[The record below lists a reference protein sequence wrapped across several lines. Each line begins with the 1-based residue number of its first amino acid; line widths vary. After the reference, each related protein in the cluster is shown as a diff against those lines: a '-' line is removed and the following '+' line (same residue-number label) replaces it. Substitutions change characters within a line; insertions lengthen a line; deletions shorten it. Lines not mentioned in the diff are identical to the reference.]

1 LDPRLWR
8 TSAALRHFLAATVV
22 CGVVISGCAI
32 ASAILLAHIASRVI
46 TDPSGRNL
54 RHWAPMLSILLAV
67 WAVRTVARWLQ
78 ARLGQRGASTVIAD
92 LSGQVLAAVTARQP
106 RQLAAQRD
114 AAAAVV
120 TRGLDTLRPYF
131 TAYLPALLLATILTP
146 VSTLVLGLYDLKSA
160 VIVVITLPLIPIF
173 MVLIGLATA
182 DRSAAALAAMTTLQA
197 RLLDLI
203 AGIPTLRAL
212 GRATGPEHRIS
223 ELAAAHRRSAMA
235 TLRMAFLSALVLEL
249 LATLGVAV
257 VAVSIG
263 LRLVFG
269 EISLTAGLTVLLLA
283 PDVYWPLRR
292 IGVEFHAAQDGR
304 AAADKAFALIEDLPI
319 AMPGTRTVSARG
331 AVIVLDKLGITG
343 RDGLCPDELS
353 GLIQPGQVT
362 VLTGA
367 NGAGK
372 STTLQVIAGTT
383 AATNGGVTV
392 AGVKIADLE
401 PTGWW
406 RQVSWLPQRPVLI
419 PGTVA
424 DNLALFGTLTDVDNA
439 CTTSGFD
446 QVIADLPDGMQTLV
460 GSGGVGLSLGQR
472 QRLGLAR
479 ALGSA
484 APVLLLDEPTA
495 HLDAATEARALRAIV
510 ERARAGATVV
520 VVGHREQVVGIGDH
534 VIQVAGARDV
544 RHARV

>member
-1 LDPRLWR
+1 MEVRR
-8 TSAALRHFLAATVV
+8 FLAATVG

-32 ASAILLAHIASRVI
+32 ASAILLAHIVSQVI
-46 TDPSGRNL
+46 TNPSTRSVA
-54 RHWAPMLSILLAV
+54 HWVPLLAALGLL
-67 WAVRTVARWLQ
+67 WTARTVAQWAQ
-78 ARLGQRGASTVIAD
+78 ARVGQRGAGAVIAE
-92 LSGQVLAAVTARQP
+92 LAGQVLAAVTARSP
-106 RQLAAQRD
+106 RRLAAERD

-120 TRGLDTLRPYF
+120 TRGLDGLRPYF
-131 TAYLPALLLATILTP
+131 TAYLPALLSAAVLTP
-146 VSTLVLGLYDLKSA
+146 ATVVVIACYDRRATLLVA
-160 VIVVITLPLIPIF
+160 ITLPLIPAF

-212 GRATGPEHRIS
+212 GRAAGPEHRIA
-223 ELAAAHRRSAMA
+223 ELSAAHRRSTMA
-235 TLRMAFLSALVLEL
+235 TLRIAFLSALVLEL

-269 EISLTAGLTVLLLA
+269 EMSLTAGLTVLLLV

-304 AAADKAFALIEDLPI
+304 AAAEKAFTLIGEPVRGT
-319 AMPGTRTVSARG
+319 PGHRVVTARG
-331 AVIVLDKLGITG
+331 AEIRLERLSVAG
-343 RDGLCPDELS
+343 RDGAAPADLTAVIEP
-353 GLIQPGQVT
+353 GLVT

-372 STTLQVIAGTT
+372 STTLAAIAGLTVPT
-383 AATNGGVTV
+383 AGRVTV
-392 AGVKIADLE
+392 SGTDIADLDL
-401 PTGWW
+401 PAWW
-406 RQVSWLPQRPVLI
+406 RQLSWLPQRPALI
-419 PGTVA
+419 PGSVA
-424 DNLALFGTLTDVDNA
+424 DNLALFGELVDAQAA
-439 CTTSGFD
+439 CAAAGFD
-446 QVIADLPDGMQTLV
+446 VVVTELPGGLHTGL
-460 GSGGVGLSLGQR
+460 GRGGVGLSLGQR

-495 HLDAATEARALRAIV
+495 HLDAATEQRVLTALV
-510 ERARAGATVV
+510 QRARAGSTVV
-520 VVGHREQVVGIGDH
+520 VVAHRAPVLAIGDR
-534 VIQVAGARDV
+534 VITVRAQAGEADAAR
-544 RHARV
+544 

>member
-1 LDPRLWR
+1 V
-8 TSAALRHFLAATVV
+8 LRRFLAATVV

-46 TDPSGRNL
+46 TDPAARTL
-54 RHWAPMLSILLAV
+54 TQWVPMLSILLSV
-67 WAVRTVARWLQ
+67 WAVRTVAHWVQ
-78 ARLGQRGASTVIAD
+78 ARLGQHGASAVIAD
-92 LSGQVLAAVTARQP
+92 LSGRVLAAVTAQQP

-114 AAAAVV
+114 DAAAVV
-120 TRGLDTLRPYF
+120 TRGLDALRPYF
-131 TAYLPALLLATILTP
+131 TAYLPALLLAAILTP
-146 VSTLVLGLYDLKSA
+146 VSAVVLGLYDLKSA

-182 DRSAAALAAMTTLQA
+182 ERSAAALAAMATLQA

-212 GRATGPEHRIS
+212 GRAAGPEHRIT

-235 TLRMAFLSALVLEL
+235 TLRIAFLSALVLEL
-249 LATLGVAV
+249 LATLGVAL

-269 EISLTAGLTVLLLA
+269 EISLSTGLTVLLLA

-304 AAADKAFALIEDLPI
+304 AAADKAFALIEDR
-319 AMPGTRTVSARG
+319 AVAVPGSRTVSAGG
-331 AVIVLDKLGITG
+331 AAIVLEKLSVAG
-343 RDGLCPDELS
+343 RDGFCPHNLS
-353 GLIQPGQVT
+353 AVVQPGQLT

-372 STTLQVIAGTT
+372 STALQAIAGITT
-383 AATNGGVTV
+383 ATCGRITV
-392 AGVKIADLE
+392 AGIDLADLE
-401 PTGWW
+401 PTAWW

-424 DNLALFGTLTDVDNA
+424 ENLALFGVLADTETA
-439 CTTSGFD
+439 CAAAGFD
-446 QVIADLPDGMQTLV
+446 DVLAELPNGMRTVIGR
-460 GSGGVGLSLGQR
+460 GGVGLSLGQR

-479 ALGSA
+479 TLGSP

-495 HLDAATEARALRAIV
+495 HLDAATEARVLQAIA
-510 ERARAGATVV
+510 ERARTGDTVV
-520 VVGHREQVVGIGDH
+520 IVGHREQVVGIGDR
-534 VIQVAGARDV
+534 VVEVAGAKDIQHADV
-544 RHARV
+544 

>member
-1 LDPRLWR
+1 
-8 TSAALRHFLAATVV
+8 
-22 CGVVISGCAI
+22 VISGCAI
-32 ASAILLAHIASRVI
+32 GSAILLAHIASRVI
-46 TDPSGRNL
+46 TDPAARNL
-54 RHWAPMLSILLAV
+54 GQWAPMLLILLTV
-67 WAVRTVARWLQ
+67 WAVRAAAHWLQ
-78 ARLGQRGASTVIAD
+78 ARLGQRGASAVIAD

-131 TAYLPALLLATILTP
+131 TAYLPALLLAAILTP
-146 VSTLVLGLYDLKSA
+146 VSAAVLGLYDLKSA
-160 VIVVITLPLIPIF
+160 VIVLITLPLIPIF

-182 DRSAAALAAMTTLQA
+182 DRSAAALAAMATLQA

-212 GRATGPEHRIS
+212 GRATGPERRIS

-235 TLRMAFLSALVLEL
+235 TLRIAFLSALVLEL
-249 LATLGVAV
+249 LATLGVAM
-257 VAVSIG
+257 VAVGVG

-269 EISLTAGLTVLLLA
+269 ELSLTTGLTVLLLA

-304 AAADKAFALIEDLPI
+304 AAADKAFALIEDSAI
-319 AMPGTRTVSARG
+319 AVSGSRTISARD
-331 AVIVLDKLGITG
+331 AVIVLDELSVAG
-343 RDGLCPDELS
+343 RDGFSPHELS
-353 GLIQPGQVT
+353 AVIQPGQVM

-367 NGAGK
+367 NGTGK
-372 STTLQVIAGTT
+372 STTLQVIAGIT
-383 AATNGGVTV
+383 AATNGGVAV
-392 AGVKIADLE
+392 AGVEMADLE

-424 DNLALFGTLTDVDNA
+424 DNLALFGTLTDLESA
-439 CTTSGFD
+439 CAASGFD
-446 QVIADLPDGMQTLV
+446 QVLAELPGGISTV
-460 GSGGVGLSLGQR
+460 IGSGGVGLSLGQR

-479 ALGSA
+479 ALGSP

-495 HLDAATEARALRAIV
+495 HLDAATEARVLRAIV

-520 VVGHREQVVGIGDH
+520 VVGHRNQVVEIGDQ
-534 VIQVAGARDV
+534 VVEVAGARDV
-544 RHARV
+544 HHARV

>member
-1 LDPRLWR
+1 
-8 TSAALRHFLAATVV
+8 
-22 CGVVISGCAI
+22 VISGCAI
-32 ASAILLAHIASRVI
+32 GAAILLAHIASRVI
-46 TDPSGRNL
+46 TDPAARNL
-54 RHWAPMLSILLAV
+54 DHWAPMLSILLTV
-67 WAVRTVARWLQ
+67 WAVRVVAHWLQ
-78 ARLGQRGASTVIAD
+78 ARLSQHGASAVIAD
-92 LSGQVLAAVTARQP
+92 LSHQVLSAVTARQP

-120 TRGLDTLRPYF
+120 TRGLDGLRPYF
-131 TAYLPALLLATILTP
+131 TAYLPALLLAAILTP
-146 VSTLVLGLYDLKSA
+146 VSATVVGLYDVKSA

-173 MVLIGLATA
+173 MTLIGLATA
-182 DRSAAALAAMTTLQA
+182 DRSTAALAAMTTLQA

-212 GRATGPEHRIS
+212 GRATGPERRIS
-223 ELAAAHRRSAMA
+223 ELSAAHRRSAMA
-235 TLRMAFLSALVLEL
+235 TLRIAFLSALVLEL

-269 EISLTAGLTVLLLA
+269 EISLTTGLTVLLLA

-304 AAADKAFALIEDLPI
+304 AAADKAFALIEGSAD
-319 AMPGTRTVSARG
+319 AVTGCRTVSARG
-331 AVIVLDKLGITG
+331 AVIVLDKLSVAG
-343 RDGLCPDELS
+343 RDGLCPRDLNAV
-353 GLIQPGQVT
+353 IQPGQVT

-372 STTLQVIAGTT
+372 STTLQIIAGIA
-383 AATNGGVTV
+383 AATSGSATV
-392 AGVKIADLE
+392 AGVEIADLE
-401 PTGWW
+401 PTSWW

-424 DNLALFGTLTDVDNA
+424 DNLALFGTLADPESA
-439 CTTSGFD
+439 CTASGFD
-446 QVIADLPDGMQTLV
+446 QVLAELPDGMGTFI
-460 GSGGVGLSLGQR
+460 GTGGVGLSLGQR

-479 ALGSA
+479 ALGLP

-495 HLDAATEARALRAIV
+495 HLDAATEARVLLAIV
-510 ERARAGATVV
+510 ERARAGATAV

-534 VIQVAGARDV
+534 VIEVTGAGDI
-544 RHARV
+544 RHVFV

>member
-1 LDPRLWR
+1 
-8 TSAALRHFLAATVV
+8 
-22 CGVVISGCAI
+22 
-32 ASAILLAHIASRVI
+32 
-46 TDPSGRNL
+46 
-54 RHWAPMLSILLAV
+54 
-67 WAVRTVARWLQ
+67 
-78 ARLGQRGASTVIAD
+78 
-92 LSGQVLAAVTARQP
+92 
-106 RQLAAQRD
+106 
-114 AAAAVV
+114 
-120 TRGLDTLRPYF
+120 
-131 TAYLPALLLATILTP
+131 
-146 VSTLVLGLYDLKSA
+146 
-160 VIVVITLPLIPIF
+160 
-173 MVLIGLATA
+173 
-182 DRSAAALAAMTTLQA
+182 
-197 RLLDLI
+197 
-203 AGIPTLRAL
+203 
-212 GRATGPEHRIS
+212 
-223 ELAAAHRRSAMA
+223 
-235 TLRMAFLSALVLEL
+235 
-249 LATLGVAV
+249 
-257 VAVSIG
+257 
-263 LRLVFG
+263 
-269 EISLTAGLTVLLLA
+269 
-283 PDVYWPLRR
+283 
-292 IGVEFHAAQDGR
+292 
-304 AAADKAFALIEDLPI
+304 
-319 AMPGTRTVSARG
+319 MPGSRTVSARG

-383 AATNGGVTV
+383 AATNGGATV

-401 PTGWW
+401 PTGW
-406 RQVSWLPQRPVLI
+406 WLPQRPVLI

-439 CTTSGFD
+439 CTASGFD
-446 QVIADLPDGMQTLV
+446 QVIAELPDGMQTLV